1 MTSIHCSLPRFV
13 VLCVMLTA
21 LASDVSRAQSFYMN
35 NSLQYVHTDDAA
47 GMTIDHEIGFN
58 LNLAEWVAIGP
69 SFEFF
74 YYAASGVTTHTL
86 EGNINLTFSKQIGK
100 LIPYLGFTGGITEV
114 LPSDKGVCLCA
125 TAGSA
130 AVVND
135 NVALFLQARYY
146 RYTNSTDL
154 GRVLTQMGVTY
165 TF

>member
-1 MTSIHCSLPRFV
+1 MKSFQSSWLQF
-13 VLCVMLTA
+13 LMWCVILTA
-21 LASDVSRAQSFYMN
+21 LVSGASNSQSFYMN

-47 GMTIDHEIGFN
+47 GVTIDHEIGFN
-58 LNLAEWVAIGP
+58 YNLAEWVAIGP

-100 LIPYLGFTGGITEV
+100 LIPYLAFTAGITEV

-130 AVVND
+130 AAIND
-135 NVALFLQARYY
+135 NVALFLQGRYY
-146 RYTNSTDL
+146 RYTNSMDL